1 MGVGDIGSAIGR
13 VAKAFGSRVVGLVRG
28 KSGRENLDA
37 EYTMED
43 LPSFLSS
50 CDYVVNVLPST
61 PSTRGLLNGG
71 VLKNIKQGSVF
82 INVGRGMSS
91 SWIICF
97 SKNSQHRGYHKWTRV
112 AFSTQSGLASRC
124 CLGRLSAGT
133 SPAGEPFVDPPK
145 LHYNSACCSD
155 FFSGRCCCFVLW
167 ELDTLFTTEGALV
180 SCE

>member
-71 VLKNIKQGSVF
+71 VLKNIKQE
-82 INVGRGMSS
+82 IGRA
-91 SWIICF
+91 
-97 SKNSQHRGYHKWTRV
+97 HV
-112 AFSTQSGLASRC
+112 
-124 CLGRLSAGT
+124 
-133 SPAGEPFVDPPK
+133 
-145 LHYNSACCSD
+145 
-155 FFSGRCCCFVLW
+155 
-167 ELDTLFTTEGALV
+167 
-180 SCE
+180 